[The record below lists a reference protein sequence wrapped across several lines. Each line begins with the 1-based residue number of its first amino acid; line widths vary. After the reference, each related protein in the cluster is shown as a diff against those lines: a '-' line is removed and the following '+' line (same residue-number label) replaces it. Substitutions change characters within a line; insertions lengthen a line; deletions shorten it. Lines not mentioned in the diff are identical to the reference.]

1 MITNDRPASDIREPS
16 PSPEERR
23 VYRAPVG
30 STWVVREPSPGPGTV
45 VLSATGEFD
54 MDTVQCLHEA
64 LADARHAGA
73 RQTVLDIS
81 QVGFGDSSFLHELVA
96 AHFSHHHRLVLAGPI
111 PDQLRELFLLT
122 GTLRLF
128 HTVRSRRSIGLT

>member
-1 MITNDRPASDIREPS
+1 MSTNNHPAGDVRQLS
-16 PSPEERR
+16 PSPEALQ
-23 VYRAPVG
+23 VYQSAVG
-30 STWVVREPSPGPGTV
+30 TTWVVREPSPEPGTV

-54 MDTVQCLHEA
+54 METVPCLHEA

-81 QVGFGDSSFLHELVA
+81 HVGFGDSSFLHELLA
-96 AHFSHHHRLVLAGPI
+96 AHFSHPRLVLAGPI
-111 PDQLRELFLLT
+111 PHQLRHLFVLT

-128 HTVRSRRSIGLT
+128 HTVRSRRSIGLA